1 MRQLPMNETRRH
13 YRKAIAALDKK
24 ILLARRLDM
33 DEATIQLLERHQENY
48 RQMILDTYVLEDLMR
63 SG

>member
-1 MRQLPMNETRRH
+1 MKHMPMDETRRH
-13 YRKAIAALDKK
+13 YRKAIARLDKK

-48 RQMILDTYVLEDLMR
+48 RQMILDTYVLEDIYK